1 MAGSLIVSNSLKNLL
16 VNVEEK
22 TENIKEKKT
31 GDEEITEIQGEHE
44 KLGFN
49 DFYQKGLK
57 EYEQQNYQLAL
68 VEFNRAIEIE
78 KGNSDVYIYRGD
90 VKEKLED
97 YQGAIDDYNQAIK
110 LDATHPKA
118 YYRRGNVLRKIGD
131 NWGAIADYN
140 QAIRLNPNYT
150 SVKHRSYVHIDTG
163 ATETLIQE

>member
-1 MAGSLIVSNSLKNLL
+1 MAGSLIVANSLKNVL
-16 VNVEEK
+16 VNIEEK
-22 TENIKEKKT
+22 TENVIEKKT
-31 GDEEITEIQGEHE
+31 EFEEYTEIQNENE

-68 VEFNRAIEIE
+68 AEFNHAIEMD
-78 KGNSDVYIYRGD
+78 KGHSDAYIYRGD

-118 YYRRGNVLRKIGD
+118 YYRRGNVLRKVGD

-150 SVKHRSYVHIDTG
+150 SAKHRNYVRLDTG
-163 ATETLIQE
+163 TTEKFMQE

>member
-1 MAGSLIVSNSLKNLL
+1 MIVANSLKNVL

-22 TENIKEKKT
+22 LANAEEKKIEY
-31 GDEEITEIQGEHE
+31 DAYTEIKSENDQ
-44 KLGFN
+44 LGFN
-49 DFYQKGLK
+49 DFYKKGLV

-68 VEFNRAIEIE
+68 AEFNHAIDID
-78 KGNSDVYIYRGD
+78 KSNSDAYIYRGD

-118 YYRRGNVLRKIGD
+118 YYRRGNVLRKVGD

-150 SVKHRSYVHIDTG
+150 SAKHRSYVRVDTG
-163 ATETLIQE
+163 TTEKFMQE